1 MAENSTIVH
10 IGADVSEL
18 AKATKELQNQFKQM
32 GVTIENGM
40 TNANDVIKQVSNA
53 LNQQSV
59 QLNNVGLQWQKMGKE
74 QTEALTQRLDKLI
87 TQMEKL
93 ITVSQQAS
101 ADTAKV
107 ANGVEALNKELGV
120 SSQSARDTTTEV
132 NNMGERGSRSVKKLS
147 KEIGLLKKSFDYL
160 KWTITRVFWFGAVL
174 QFQKALSGIV
184 TEGSKWERTVASLSA
199 MTDGNIEQ
207 AIQLESIYSDLGKAI
222 PYTSDEISKSA
233 LILNKT
239 GLKPTKELL
248 IALGKIASGTGQSM
262 FTQAT
267 ALTSVVTGNLRGLRM
282 MGIKAKDNGDTI
294 IMSYKGQTEEIKKNT
309 KALSEYIQ
317 KFADANFSSTL
328 EFQMQGLSGKI
339 HSLNEDWGNLSK
351 AMHQA
356 GGKEIVGD
364 TIDYIHE
371 KVESLI
377 AYFSDTKTRS
387 AILSVW
393 DGIKAGKDIVF
404 DTIEKVKIWFID
416 LIPSIDGTM
425 FDLTQSTDKACRNI
439 AEQFGNLGGYIY
451 KVFQGISTVFQ
462 AIDTA
467 IEVAGRGRFAKVQ
480 GVTPEQNAQI
490 KQVIDSLTPEQFQK
504 FSKKFAENFAY
515 AVGESI
521 SKDNSFAGIIDKNK
535 IGKIMYDKGTFNF
548 FNTEGKDLYGAT
560 VENDQRIA
568 SNQIEDA
575 LSASKVTQQKIIK
588 LEKELAT
595 ATGEQKNALEA
606 QLQSERALYDKQQK
620 RYLEAN
626 RRATGFPVI
635 GETMFKT
642 YKVTQKQLEDVLKN
656 GTVDLNKVKEIAK
669 LLGVEES
676 VVKQAMLTTIIS
688 VKETSEKYAEV
699 SKATGE
705 NALDM
710 IEGLGGLAVD
720 AYNQVTDRAI
730 KNFEKTKDD
739 TEKKKKE
746 IEQYRNENNAPGEG
760 ITFGGNGNGKTGGKL
775 GKEKEQRDTWTSYY
789 QRLEDA
795 QIKHENKAKQL
806 YVSYIKDLAEL
817 EKVASENSFVTAQ
830 MKNDAKLMIE
840 EEYYQKVMQLRQD
853 ASNFIAS
860 LDEENNEILKLQD
873 EYTQKLEMLESY
885 HDASLI
891 SEQVYQENLRRIS
904 EDTQRK
910 IAQQDYKKAI
920 KPYKETGDALSSLAD
935 GFSQLTSNLDENSQA
950 YKVAFSIQ
958 KGFAVASATTS
969 AVLAWMQALS
979 DPSAITWPQK
989 IANYAMAIAMTTQ
1002 VLAQLASISMHDKGG
1017 TIPSGGLGIVGEY
1030 GPELVS
1036 GPVSV
1041 TSRKKTEDLL
1051 SGSKG
1056 DVIVNLYEDSSRA
1069 GQVSQQNNDNETI
1082 INIIVNSIRNGGEV
1096 DGAISNTYGMKRV
1109 GA

>member
-18 AKATKELQNQFKQM
+18 AKATKELQNQFKNM

-101 ADTAKV
+101 ADTARV
-107 ANGVEALNKELGV
+107 ANGVGELNKNLRV

-147 KEIGLLKKSFDYL
+147 TEIGLLKKSFDYL

-207 AIQLESIYSDLGKAI
+207 AIQLESIYSDLGKTI

-267 ALTSVVTGNLRGLRM
+267 AITSVVTGNLRGLRM
-282 MGIKAKDNGDTI
+282 MGIEAKDNGDTI

-371 KVESLI
+371 RVESLI
-377 AYFSDTKTRS
+377 AYFSDTKTRT

-393 DGIKAGKDIVF
+393 DGLKAGKDIVF
-404 DTIEKVKIWFID
+404 DTIEKIKIWFLD
-416 LIPSIDGTM
+416 LIPSIDSTM

-439 AEQFGNLGGYIY
+439 AEQFGNLGAYIY
-451 KVFQGISTVFQ
+451 KVFQGISTVFKT
-462 AIDTA
+462 IDDA
-467 IEVAGRGRFAKVQ
+467 IEWTGRARFANNQ
-480 GVTPEQNAQI
+480 GVTVEQNAQL
-490 KQVIDSLTPEQFQK
+490 KQVYDSLSPEEQ
-504 FSKKFAENFAY
+504 KKFGEEFAKNFAY
-515 AVGESI
+515 GVGEYI
-521 SKDNSFAGIIDKNK
+521 SKDNTFGNVVNKNR
-535 IGKIMYDKGTFNF
+535 IGKLMYGKSALNPFSNGTN
-548 FNTEGKDLYGAT
+548 LYNAT
-560 VENDQRIA
+560 VENDIWQA
-568 SNQIEDA
+568 KKQIKDTFREGKA
-575 LSASKVTQQKIIK
+575 IQNKITK
-588 LEKELAT
+588 LKEELAT
-595 ATGEQKNALEA
+595 ATGEQKNSIEA
-606 QLQSERALYDKQQK
+606 QLKEQNALYDKQKK
-620 RYLEAN
+620 RYLEATK
-626 RRATGFPVI
+626 RSDGYLKI
-635 GETMFKT
+635 GETMFDT
-642 YKVTQKQLEDVLKN
+642 YKVTQEQLEDVLKN
-656 GTVDLNKVKEIAK
+656 GTVDLAKVSEIAN
-669 LLGVEES
+669 LLGVPES
-676 VVKQAMLTTIIS
+676 VVKQSMLKTMKTLE
-688 VKETSEKYAEV
+688 ETSKKYTEV
-699 SKATGE
+699 SQATGE
-705 NALDM
+705 NAYDT
-710 IEGLGGLAVD
+710 IEGLGDLLVN
-720 AYNQVTDRAI
+720 AYNQNLDKAD
-730 KNFEKTKDD
+730 KFYEKTKAEA
-739 TEKKKKE
+739 EKKKKE
-746 IEQYRNENNAPGEG
+746 IDKYRKENNAPDTGT
-760 ITFGGNGNGKTGGKL
+760 TFVDNGKTGGKL
-775 GKEKEQRDTWTSYY
+775 GKEKEQRDTWTAYY
-789 QRLEDA
+789 QKLEDA
-795 QIKHENKAKQL
+795 QLKHQNKAKQL
-806 YVSYIKDLAEL
+806 YADYIKDLAEL

-830 MKNDAKLMIE
+830 MKNDAKIKIE

-891 SEQVYQENLRRIS
+891 SEQVYQDNLRRIN

-920 KPYKETGDALSSLAD
+920 KPYKETGDALSTLAD

-979 DPSAITWPQK
+979 DPSAMTWPQK
-989 IANYAMAIAMTTQ
+989 LANYATAIALTTQ

-1017 TIPSGGLGIVGEY
+1017 TIPAGGLGIVGEY

-1036 GPVSV
+1036 GPASV

-1069 GQVSQQNNDNETI
+1069 GQVSQQKNDNETI
-1082 INIIVNSIRNGGEV
+1082 INIIVNSIRNGGDV

>member
-18 AKATKELQNQFKQM
+18 AKATKELQNQFKNM

-101 ADTAKV
+101 ADTARV
-107 ANGVEALNKELGV
+107 ANGVGELNKNLRV

-147 KEIGLLKKSFDYL
+147 TEIGLLKKSFDYL

-282 MGIKAKDNGDTI
+282 MGIEAKDNGDTI

-371 KVESLI
+371 RVESLI
-377 AYFSDTKTRS
+377 AYFSDTKTRT

-393 DGIKAGKDIVF
+393 DGLKAGKDIVF
-404 DTIEKVKIWFID
+404 DTIEKIKTWFVD

-425 FDLTQSTDKACRNI
+425 FDLTDSTDKACRTI
-439 AEQFGNLGGYIY
+439 QQQFGHLGVYIY
-451 KVFQGISTVFQ
+451 KVFQGISTVFKT
-462 AIDTA
+462 IDDA
-467 IEVAGRGRFAKVQ
+467 IEWTGRARFANNQ
-480 GVTPEQNAQI
+480 GVTVEQNAQL
-490 KQVIDSLTPEQFQK
+490 KQVYDSLSPEEQK
-504 FSKKFAENFAY
+504 KFGEEFSKNFAY
-515 AVGESI
+515 GVGEYI
-521 SKDNSFAGIIDKNK
+521 SKDNTFGNFVNKNR
-535 IGKIMYDKGTFNF
+535 IGKLMYDRSALDPFSNGADSYN
-548 FNTEGKDLYGAT
+548 AT
-560 VENDQRIA
+560 VENDKRLAEKQRI
-568 SNQIEDA
+568 EA
-575 LSASKVTQQKIIK
+575 LQASKQIKAKIVQ

-595 ATGEQKNALEA
+595 ATGEQKNSIEA
-606 QLQSERALYDKQQK
+606 QLKEQNALYDKQQK

-626 RRATGFPVI
+626 KRSNGYLKI
-635 GETMFKT
+635 GETMFAT
-642 YKVTQKQLEDVLKN
+642 YKVTQEQLNDVIKN
-656 GTVDLNKVKEIAK
+656 GTVDLDKVSELADR
-669 LLGVEES
+669 LGVAES
-676 VVKQAMLTTIIS
+676 VVKQSMLKTMTTLE
-688 VKETSEKYAEV
+688 ETSKKYAEV

-705 NALDM
+705 NALDE
-710 IEGLGGLAVD
+710 IEGLGDILVRSYDQIVAD
-720 AYNQVTDRAI
+720 AN
-730 KNFEKTKDD
+730 KNYEKTKSDAD
-739 TEKKKKE
+739 KKKKE
-746 IEQYRNENNAPGEG
+746 IEQYRKENNAPDTGT
-760 ITFGGNGNGKTGGKL
+760 TFGDNGKTGGKL
-775 GKEKEQRDTWTSYY
+775 GKEKEQRDTWTAYY
-789 QRLEDA
+789 QKLEDA
-795 QIKHENKAKQL
+795 QLNHQNKAKQL
-806 YVSYIKDLAEL
+806 YADYIKDLAEL

-830 MKNDAKLMIE
+830 MKNDAKIKIE

-891 SEQVYQENLRRIS
+891 SEQVYQDNLRRIN

-920 KPYKETGDALSSLAD
+920 KPYKETGDALSTLAD

-979 DPSAITWPQK
+979 DPSAMTWPQK
-989 IANYAMAIAMTTQ
+989 LANYATAIALTTQ

-1017 TIPSGGLGIVGEY
+1017 TIPAGGLGIVGEY

-1036 GPVSV
+1036 GPASV

-1069 GQVSQQNNDNETI
+1069 GQVSQQKNDNETI
-1082 INIIVNSIRNGGEV
+1082 INIIVNSIRNGGDV

>member
-18 AKATKELQNQFKQM
+18 AKATKELQNQFKNM

-87 TQMEKL
+87 SQMEKL

-101 ADTAKV
+101 ADTARV
-107 ANGVEALNKELGV
+107 ANGVGEISKKLGTTAD
-120 SSQSARDTTTEV
+120 SAKNAGTEV

-147 KEIGLLKKSFDYL
+147 TEIGLLKKSFDYL

-282 MGIKAKDNGDTI
+282 MGIEAKDNGDTI

-339 HSLNEDWGNLSK
+339 HSLNEDWGNISK

-371 KVESLI
+371 RVESLI
-377 AYFSDTKTRS
+377 AYFSDTKTRT

-393 DGIKAGKDIVF
+393 DGLKAGKDIVF
-404 DTIEKVKIWFID
+404 DTIEKIKTWFVD

-425 FDLTQSTDKACRNI
+425 FDLTQSSDKACRNI

-451 KVFQGISTVFQ
+451 KVFQGISVVFKTL
-462 AIDTA
+462 DTA
-467 IEVAGRGRFAKVQ
+467 IEWTGRARFANNQ
-480 GVTPEQNAQI
+480 GVTVEQNAQL
-490 KQVIDSLTPEQFQK
+490 KQVYDSLSPEEQ
-504 FSKKFAENFAY
+504 KKFGEEFAKNFAY
-515 AVGESI
+515 AVGEYI
-521 SKDNSFAGIIDKNK
+521 SKDSSIAGIVNKGRIGKLMYDRSFFTTEGLKLYKENVERDRSLAQKQAEDALRKGNAIKNK
-535 IGKIMYDKGTFNF
+535 I
-548 FNTEGKDLYGAT
+548 
-560 VENDQRIA
+560 
-568 SNQIEDA
+568 IE
-575 LSASKVTQQKIIK
+575 
-588 LEKELAT
+588 LEEELAK
-595 ATGEQKNALEA
+595 ATGEQKNALEV

-626 RRATGFPVI
+626 KRSNGYLKI
-635 GETMFKT
+635 GETMFDT
-642 YKVTQKQLEDVLKN
+642 YKVTQKQLNDVIKN
-656 GTVDLNKVKEIAK
+656 GTVDLNKVSELANR
-669 LLGVEES
+669 LGVAES
-676 VVKQAMLTTIIS
+676 VVKQSMLKTTMMLE
-688 VKETSEKYAEV
+688 ETSNKYAEV

-705 NALDM
+705 NALDE
-710 IEGLGGLAVD
+710 IEGLGDVFLKSYD
-720 AYNQVTDRAI
+720 QLNDRAK
-730 KNFEKTKDD
+730 KNFEKTKADA
-739 TEKKKKE
+739 EKKKKE
-746 IEQYRNENNAPGEG
+746 IEQYRNENNVPDTGTA
-760 ITFGGNGNGKTGGKL
+760 FGGNGQTGGKL
-775 GKEKEQRDTWTSYY
+775 GKEKEQRDTWTAYY
-789 QRLEDA
+789 QKLEDA
-795 QIKHENKAKQL
+795 QLKHQNKAKQL
-806 YVSYIKDLAEL
+806 YADYIKDLAEL

-830 MKNDAKLMIE
+830 MKNDAKLKIE

-891 SEQVYQENLRRIS
+891 SEQVYQENLRRIN

-920 KPYKETGDALSSLAD
+920 KPYKETGDALSALAD

-950 YKVAFSIQ
+950 YRVAFSIQ

-979 DPSAITWPQK
+979 DPSAMTWPQK
-989 IANYAMAIAMTTQ
+989 LANYATAIALTTQ

-1017 TIPSGGLGIVGEY
+1017 NIPAGGLGIVGEY

-1036 GPVSV
+1036 GPASV

-1069 GQVSQQNNDNETI
+1069 GQVSQQKNDNETI

>member
-18 AKATKELQNQFKQM
+18 AKATKELQNQFKNM

-101 ADTAKV
+101 ADTARV
-107 ANGVEALNKELGV
+107 ANGVGELNKNLNV

-147 KEIGLLKKSFDYL
+147 TEIGLLKKSFDYL

-282 MGIKAKDNGDTI
+282 MGIEAKDNGDTI

-351 AMHQA
+351 AMHQS

-371 KVESLI
+371 GVESLI

-393 DGIKAGKDIVF
+393 DGLKAGKDIVF
-404 DTIEKVKIWFID
+404 DTIEKIKIWFVD
-416 LIPSIDGTM
+416 LIPSIDDTM
-425 FDLTQSTDKACRNI
+425 FDLTDSTDKACRTI
-439 AEQFGNLGGYIY
+439 QQQFGHLGVYIY
-451 KVFQGISTVFQ
+451 KVFQGISTVFKT
-462 AIDTA
+462 IDTA
-467 IEVAGRGRFAKVQ
+467 IEWTGRARFANNQ
-480 GVTPEQNAQI
+480 GVTVEQNAQL
-490 KQVIDSLTPEQFQK
+490 KQVYDSLSPEEQ
-504 FSKKFAENFAY
+504 KKFGEEFAKNFAY
-515 AVGESI
+515 GVGEYI
-521 SKDNSFAGIIDKNK
+521 SKDNTFGNIVNKNR
-535 IGKIMYDKGTFNF
+535 IGKLMYGNSALDPFSNGAN
-548 FNTEGKDLYGAT
+548 LYNAT
-560 VENDQRIA
+560 VENDIWQA
-568 SNQIEDA
+568 EKQIKDTFREGNA
-575 LSASKVTQQKIIK
+575 IQNKITK
-588 LEKELAT
+588 LEEELAK
-595 ATGEQKNALEA
+595 AKGEQKNALEV

-626 RRATGFPVI
+626 KRSNGYLKI
-635 GETMFKT
+635 GETMFDT

-656 GTVDLNKVKEIAK
+656 GYVDLDKVSELADK
-669 LLGVEES
+669 LGIDES
-676 VVKQAMLTTIIS
+676 VFKQSVLKTIYEFE
-688 VKETSEKYAEV
+688 ETSKKYAEV

-705 NALDM
+705 NALDE
-710 IEGLGGLAVD
+710 IEGLGDILVRSYDQIVAD
-720 AYNQVTDRAI
+720 AN
-730 KNFEKTKDD
+730 KNYEKTKSDA
-739 TEKKKKE
+739 EKKKKE
-746 IEQYRNENNAPGEG
+746 IEQYRKENNAPDTGT
-760 ITFGGNGNGKTGGKL
+760 TFGGNGETGGKL
-775 GKEKEQRDTWTSYY
+775 GKEKEQRDTWTAYY
-789 QRLEDA
+789 QKLEDA
-795 QIKHENKAKQL
+795 QLKHQNKAKQL
-806 YVSYIKDLAEL
+806 YADYIKDLAEL
-817 EKVASENSFVTAQ
+817 EKVAGENSFVTAQ
-830 MKNDAKLMIE
+830 MKNDAKLKIE

-891 SEQVYQENLRRIS
+891 SEQVYQDNLRRIN

-920 KPYKETGDALSSLAD
+920 KPYKETGDALSTLAD

-979 DPSAITWPQK
+979 DPSAMTLPQK
-989 IANYAMAIAMTTQ
+989 LANYATAIALTTQ

-1017 TIPSGGLGIVGEY
+1017 TIPAGGLGIVGEY

-1036 GPVSV
+1036 GPASV

-1069 GQVSQQNNDNETI
+1069 GQVSQQKNDNETI
-1082 INIIVNSIRNGGEV
+1082 INIIVNSIRNGGDV

>member
-10 IGADVSEL
+10 IGADVNDL

-101 ADTAKV
+101 ADTARV
-107 ANGVEALNKELGV
+107 ANGVGELNKNLMV

-147 KEIGLLKKSFDYL
+147 TEIGLLKKSFDYL

-282 MGIKAKDNGDTI
+282 MGIEAKDNGDTI

-371 KVESLI
+371 RVESLI

-393 DGIKAGKDIVF
+393 DGLKAGKDIVF
-404 DTIEKVKIWFID
+404 DTIEKIKTWFVD

-439 AEQFGNLGGYIY
+439 AEQFGNLGAYIY
-451 KVFQGISTVFQ
+451 KVFQGISTVFKT
-462 AIDTA
+462 IDDA
-467 IEVAGRGRFAKVQ
+467 IEWTGRARFANNQ
-480 GVTPEQNAQI
+480 GVTVEQNAQL
-490 KQVIDSLTPEQFQK
+490 KQVYDSLSPEEQ
-504 FSKKFAENFAY
+504 KKFGEEFAKNFAY
-515 AVGESI
+515 GVGEYI
-521 SKDNSFAGIIDKNK
+521 SKDNTFGNFVNKNR
-535 IGKIMYDKGTFNF
+535 IGKLMY
-548 FNTEGKDLYGAT
+548 GKSALNPFWNGADLYNAT
-560 VENDQRIA
+560 VENDKAEKQC
-568 SNQIEDA
+568 IEA
-575 LSASKVTQQKIIK
+575 LQASKQIKAKIVQ

-595 ATGEQKNALEA
+595 ATGEQKNSIEA
-606 QLQSERALYDKQQK
+606 QLKEQNALYNKEQK

-626 RRATGFPVI
+626 KRSNGYLKI
-635 GETMFKT
+635 GETMFVT
-642 YKVTQKQLEDVLKN
+642 YKVTQEQLNDVIKN
-656 GTVDLNKVKEIAK
+656 GTVDLDKVSELADR
-669 LLGVEES
+669 LGVAES
-676 VVKQAMLTTIIS
+676 VVKQSMLKTMMTLE
-688 VKETSEKYAEV
+688 ETSKKYTEV
-699 SKATGE
+699 SQTTGE
-705 NALDM
+705 NAYDM
-710 IEGLGGLAVD
+710 IEGLGDLLVN
-720 AYNQVTDRAI
+720 AYNQNLDKAD
-730 KNFEKTKDD
+730 KFYEKTKAEA
-739 TEKKKKE
+739 EKKKKE
-746 IEQYRNENNAPGEG
+746 IDKYRKENNAPDTGT
-760 ITFGGNGNGKTGGKL
+760 TFGDNGKTGGKL
-775 GKEKEQRDTWTSYY
+775 GKEKEQRDTWTAYY
-789 QRLEDA
+789 QKLEDA
-795 QIKHENKAKQL
+795 QLKHQNKAKQL
-806 YVSYIKDLAEL
+806 YADYIKDLAEL
-817 EKVASENSFVTAQ
+817 EKVAGENSFVTAQ
-830 MKNDAKLMIE
+830 MKNDAKLKIE

-891 SEQVYQENLRRIS
+891 SEQVYQDNLRRIN

-920 KPYKETGDALSSLAD
+920 KPYKETGDALSTLAD

-979 DPSAITWPQK
+979 DPSAMTWPQK
-989 IANYAMAIAMTTQ
+989 LANYATAIALTTQ

-1017 TIPSGGLGIVGEY
+1017 TIPAGGLGIVGEY

-1036 GPVSV
+1036 GPASV

-1069 GQVSQQNNDNETI
+1069 GQVSQQKNDNETI
-1082 INIIVNSIRNGGEV
+1082 INIIVNSIRNGGDV

>member
-10 IGADVSEL
+10 IGADVNDL

-101 ADTAKV
+101 ADTARV
-107 ANGVEALNKELGV
+107 ANGVGELNKNLMV

-147 KEIGLLKKSFDYL
+147 TEIGLLKKSFDYL

-282 MGIKAKDNGDTI
+282 MGIEAKDNGDTI

-371 KVESLI
+371 RVESLI

-393 DGIKAGKDIVF
+393 DGLKAGKDIVF
-404 DTIEKVKIWFID
+404 DTIEKIKTWFVD

-439 AEQFGNLGGYIY
+439 AEQFGNLGAYIY
-451 KVFQGISTVFQ
+451 KVFQGISTVFKT
-462 AIDTA
+462 IDDA
-467 IEVAGRGRFAKVQ
+467 IEWTGRARFANNQ
-480 GVTPEQNAQI
+480 GVTVEQNAQL
-490 KQVIDSLTPEQFQK
+490 KQVYDSLSPEEQ
-504 FSKKFAENFAY
+504 KKFGEEFAKNFAY
-515 AVGESI
+515 GVGEYI
-521 SKDNSFAGIIDKNK
+521 SKDNTFGNFVNKNR
-535 IGKIMYDKGTFNF
+535 IGKLMY
-548 FNTEGKDLYGAT
+548 GKSALNPFWNGADLYNAT
-560 VENDQRIA
+560 VENDKRLAEKQRI
-568 SNQIEDA
+568 EA
-575 LSASKVTQQKIIK
+575 LQASKQIKAKIVQ

-595 ATGEQKNALEA
+595 ATGEQKNSIEA
-606 QLQSERALYDKQQK
+606 QLKEQNALYDKQQK

-626 RRATGFPVI
+626 KRSNGYLKI
-635 GETMFKT
+635 GETMFVT
-642 YKVTQKQLEDVLKN
+642 YKVTQEQLNDVIKN
-656 GTVDLNKVKEIAK
+656 GTVDLDKVSELADR
-669 LLGVEES
+669 LGVAES
-676 VVKQAMLTTIIS
+676 VVKQSMLKTMMTLE
-688 VKETSEKYAEV
+688 ETSKKYTEV
-699 SKATGE
+699 SQTTGE
-705 NALDM
+705 NAYDM
-710 IEGLGGLAVD
+710 IEGLGDLLLN
-720 AYNQVTDRAI
+720 AYNQNLDKAD
-730 KNFEKTKDD
+730 KFYEKTKAEA
-739 TEKKKKE
+739 EKKKKE
-746 IEQYRNENNAPGEG
+746 IDKYRKENNAPDTGT
-760 ITFGGNGNGKTGGKL
+760 TFGDNGKTGGKL
-775 GKEKEQRDTWTSYY
+775 GKEKEQRDTWTAYY
-789 QRLEDA
+789 QKLEDA
-795 QIKHENKAKQL
+795 QLKHQNKAKQL
-806 YVSYIKDLAEL
+806 YADYIKDLAEL
-817 EKVASENSFVTAQ
+817 EKVAGENSFVTAQ
-830 MKNDAKLMIE
+830 MKNDAKLKIE

-891 SEQVYQENLRRIS
+891 SEQVYQDNLRRIN

-920 KPYKETGDALSSLAD
+920 KPYKETGDALSTLAD
-935 GFSQLTSNLDENSQA
+935 GFNQLTSNLDENSQA
-950 YKVAFSIQ
+950 YRVAFSIQ

-979 DPSAITWPQK
+979 DPSAMTWPQK
-989 IANYAMAIAMTTQ
+989 LANYATAIALTTQ

-1017 TIPSGGLGIVGEY
+1017 TIPAGGLGIVGEY

-1036 GPVSV
+1036 GPASV

-1069 GQVSQQNNDNETI
+1069 GQVSQQKNDNETI
-1082 INIIVNSIRNGGEV
+1082 INIIVNSIRNGGDV

>member
-18 AKATKELQNQFKQM
+18 AKATKELQNQFKNM

-101 ADTAKV
+101 ADTARV
-107 ANGVEALNKELGV
+107 ANGVGEISKKLGTTAD
-120 SSQSARDTTTEV
+120 SAKDAGTEV

-147 KEIGLLKKSFDYL
+147 TEIGLLKKSFDYL
-160 KWTITRVFWFGAVL
+160 KLTITRVFWFGAVL

-199 MTDGNIEQ
+199 MTNGNIEQ

-282 MGIKAKDNGDTI
+282 MDIEAKDNGDTI

-371 KVESLI
+371 RVESLI
-377 AYFSDTKTRS
+377 AYFSDTKTRT

-393 DGIKAGKDIVF
+393 DGLKAGKDIVF
-404 DTIEKVKIWFID
+404 DTIEKIKTWFVD

-425 FDLTQSTDKACRNI
+425 FDLTDSTDRACRTI
-439 AEQFGNLGGYIY
+439 QQQFGHLGVYIY
-451 KVFQGISTVFQ
+451 KVFQGISTVFKT
-462 AIDTA
+462 IDTA
-467 IEVAGRGRFAKVQ
+467 IEWTGRARFANNQ
-480 GVTPEQNAQI
+480 GVTVEQNAQI
-490 KQVIDSLTPEQFQK
+490 KQVIDSLTPEQYQK
-504 FSKKFAENFAY
+504 FAKEFAKNFAY
-515 AVGESI
+515 DVGEYI
-521 SKDNSFAGIIDKNK
+521 SKDNTFAGKIVNKSK
-535 IGKIMYDKGTFNF
+535 IGNLMY
-548 FNTEGKDLYGAT
+548 GKSTLNPFSNGADLYDAT
-560 VENDQRIA
+560 VENDKRSA
-568 SNQIEDA
+568 LKQIEEA
-575 LSASKVTQQKIIK
+575 FREGKAIQKKITK
-588 LEKELAT
+588 LQEELAT
-595 ATGEQKNALEA
+595 ATGEQKNTLEV

-626 RRATGFPVI
+626 RRATGFMAI
-635 GETMFKT
+635 GETMLNT
-642 YKVTQKQLEDVLKN
+642 YKVTQEQLNDVIKN
-656 GTVDLNKVKEIAK
+656 GTVDLDKVSDIADQ
-669 LLGVEES
+669 LGIDES
-676 VVKQAMLTTIIS
+676 VFKQSVLKTIYEFE
-688 VKETSEKYAEV
+688 ETSKKYAEV

-705 NALDM
+705 NALDE
-710 IEGLGGLAVD
+710 IEGLGDILVRSYDQIVAD
-720 AYNQVTDRAI
+720 AN
-730 KNFEKTKDD
+730 KNYEKTKSD

-746 IEQYRNENNAPGEG
+746 IEQYRKENNAPDTGT
-760 ITFGGNGNGKTGGKL
+760 TFGGNGKTGGKL
-775 GKEKEQRDTWTSYY
+775 GKEKEQRDTWTAYY
-789 QRLEDA
+789 QKLEDE
-795 QIKHENKAKQL
+795 QLKHQNKAKQL
-806 YVSYIKDLAEL
+806 YADYIKDLAEL

-830 MKNDAKLMIE
+830 MKNDAKLKIE

-891 SEQVYQENLRRIS
+891 SEQVYQENLRRIN

-920 KPYKETGDALSSLAD
+920 KPYKETGDALSTLAD

-950 YKVAFSIQ
+950 YRVAFSIQ

-979 DPSAITWPQK
+979 DPSAMTWPQK
-989 IANYAMAIAMTTQ
+989 LANYATAIALTTQ

-1017 TIPSGGLGIVGEY
+1017 TIPAGGLGIVGEY

-1036 GPVSV
+1036 GPASV

-1056 DVIVNLYEDSSRA
+1056 DVIVNLYEDPSRG
-1069 GQVSQQNNDNETI
+1069 GQVSQQKNDNETI

>member
-10 IGADVSEL
+10 IGADVNDL

-101 ADTAKV
+101 ADTARV
-107 ANGVEALNKELGV
+107 ANGVGELNKNLMV

-147 KEIGLLKKSFDYL
+147 TEIGLLKKSFDYL

-282 MGIKAKDNGDTI
+282 MGIEAKDNGDTI

-371 KVESLI
+371 RVESLI

-393 DGIKAGKDIVF
+393 DGLKAGKDIVF
-404 DTIEKVKIWFID
+404 DTIEKIKTWFVD

-439 AEQFGNLGGYIY
+439 AEQFGNLGAYIY
-451 KVFQGISTVFQ
+451 KVFQGISTVFKT
-462 AIDTA
+462 IDDA
-467 IEVAGRGRFAKVQ
+467 IEWTGRARFANNQ
-480 GVTPEQNAQI
+480 GVTVEQNAQL
-490 KQVIDSLTPEQFQK
+490 KQVYDSLSPEEQ
-504 FSKKFAENFAY
+504 KKFGEEFAKNFAY
-515 AVGESI
+515 GVGEYI
-521 SKDNSFAGIIDKNK
+521 SKDNTFGNFVNKNR
-535 IGKIMYDKGTFNF
+535 IGKLMYGRSALNPFWNGADSYN
-548 FNTEGKDLYGAT
+548 AT
-560 VENDQRIA
+560 VENDKRLAEKQRI
-568 SNQIEDA
+568 EA
-575 LSASKVTQQKIIK
+575 LQASKQIKAKIVQ

-595 ATGEQKNALEA
+595 ATGEQKNSIEA
-606 QLQSERALYDKQQK
+606 QLKEQNALYDKQQK

-626 RRATGFPVI
+626 KRSNGYLKI
-635 GETMFKT
+635 GETMFVT
-642 YKVTQKQLEDVLKN
+642 YKVTQEQLNDVIKN
-656 GTVDLNKVKEIAK
+656 GTVDLDKVSELADR
-669 LLGVEES
+669 LGVAES
-676 VVKQAMLTTIIS
+676 VVKQSMLKTMMTLE
-688 VKETSEKYAEV
+688 ETSKKYTEV
-699 SKATGE
+699 SQTTGE
-705 NALDM
+705 NAYDM
-710 IEGLGGLAVD
+710 IEGLGDLLLN
-720 AYNQVTDRAI
+720 AYNQNLDKAD
-730 KNFEKTKDD
+730 KFYEKTKAEA
-739 TEKKKKE
+739 EKKKKE
-746 IEQYRNENNAPGEG
+746 IDKYRKENNAPDTGT
-760 ITFGGNGNGKTGGKL
+760 TFGDNGKTGGKL
-775 GKEKEQRDTWTSYY
+775 GKEKEQRDTWTAYY
-789 QRLEDA
+789 QKLEDA
-795 QIKHENKAKQL
+795 QLKHQNKAKQL
-806 YVSYIKDLAEL
+806 YADYIKDLAEL
-817 EKVASENSFVTAQ
+817 EKVAGENSFVTAQ
-830 MKNDAKLMIE
+830 MKNDAKLKIE

-891 SEQVYQENLRRIS
+891 SEQVYQDNLRRIN

-920 KPYKETGDALSSLAD
+920 KPYKETGDALSTLAD
-935 GFSQLTSNLDENSQA
+935 GFNQLTSNLDENSQA
-950 YKVAFSIQ
+950 YRVAFSIQ

-979 DPSAITWPQK
+979 DPSAMTWPQK
-989 IANYAMAIAMTTQ
+989 LANYATAIALTTQ

-1017 TIPSGGLGIVGEY
+1017 TIPAGGLGIVGEY

-1036 GPVSV
+1036 GPASV

-1069 GQVSQQNNDNETI
+1069 GQVSQQKNDNETI
-1082 INIIVNSIRNGGEV
+1082 INIIVNSIRNGGDV

>member
-18 AKATKELQNQFKQM
+18 AKATKELQNQFKNM

-87 TQMEKL
+87 SQMEKL

-101 ADTAKV
+101 ADTARV
-107 ANGVEALNKELGV
+107 ANGVGELNKNLKV
-120 SSQSARDTTTEV
+120 SSQSAKDTTTEV

-147 KEIGLLKKSFDYL
+147 TEIGLLKKSFDYL

-282 MGIKAKDNGDTI
+282 MGIEAKDNGDTI

-371 KVESLI
+371 RVESLI
-377 AYFSDTKTRS
+377 AYFSDTKTRT

-393 DGIKAGKDIVF
+393 DGLKAGKDIVF
-404 DTIEKVKIWFID
+404 NTIEKIKIWFVD

-425 FDLTQSTDKACRNI
+425 FDLTKSTDKACRNI

-451 KVFQGISTVFQ
+451 KVFQGISTVFKT
-462 AIDTA
+462 IDTA
-467 IEVAGRGRFAKVQ
+467 IEVTGRGRFALNQ

-490 KQVIDSLTPEQFQK
+490 KQVIDSLTPEQLKDFSEK
-504 FSKKFAENFAY
+504 FVKNFAY
-515 AVGESI
+515 SVGEYI
-521 SKDNSFAGIIDKNK
+521 SKDNAFAGNTVKK
-535 IGKIMYDKGTFNF
+535 HRIGNLMYGKPTEDTFSSGV
-548 FNTEGKDLYGAT
+548 ELYDAT
-560 VENDQRIA
+560 VENDKRLA
-568 SNQIEDA
+568 LKQIEEA
-575 LSASKVTQQKIIK
+575 FREGKAIQKKITK
-588 LEKELAT
+588 LEEELAK
-595 ATGEQKNALEA
+595 ATGEQKNALEV

-626 RRATGFPVI
+626 RRANGFMAI
-635 GETMFKT
+635 GETMLKN
-642 YKVTQKQLEDVLKN
+642 YKVTQSQLGNVLKN
-656 GTVDLNKVKEIAK
+656 GNIDTKVISQIAEQLHVAPSIVEQSVLKTIFEI
-669 LLGVEES
+669 E
-676 VVKQAMLTTIIS
+676 
-688 VKETSEKYAEV
+688 ETSKKYAEV

-705 NALDM
+705 NALDE
-710 IEGLGGLAVD
+710 IEGLGDTVVR
-720 AYNQVTDRAI
+720 AYNQIVAEGE
-730 KNFEKTKDD
+730 KNYEKTKSDA
-739 TEKKKKE
+739 EKKKKE
-746 IEQYRNENNAPGEG
+746 IEQYRKENNAPDKGT
-760 ITFGGNGNGKTGGKL
+760 TFGSNGKTGGNL
-775 GKEKEQRDTWTSYY
+775 GKEKEQRDTWTAYY
-789 QRLEDA
+789 QKLEDA
-795 QIKHENKAKQL
+795 QLKHQNKAKQL
-806 YVSYIKDLAEL
+806 YADYIKDLAEL

-830 MKNDAKLMIE
+830 MKNDAKLKIE

-891 SEQVYQENLRRIS
+891 SEQVYQENLRRIN

-950 YKVAFSIQ
+950 YRVAFSIQ

-969 AVLAWMQALS
+969 AVMAWMQALS
-979 DPSAITWPQK
+979 DPSAMTWPQK
-989 IANYAMAIAMTTQ
+989 LANYATAIALTTQ

-1017 TIPSGGLGIVGEY
+1017 TIPAGGLGIVGEY

-1036 GPVSV
+1036 GPASV

-1069 GQVSQQNNDNETI
+1069 GQVSQQKNDNETI

>member
-18 AKATKELQNQFKQM
+18 AKATKELQNQFKNM

-101 ADTAKV
+101 ADTARV
-107 ANGVEALNKELGV
+107 ANGVGELNKNLRV

-147 KEIGLLKKSFDYL
+147 TEIGLLKKSFDYL

-199 MTDGNIEQ
+199 MTNGNIEQ

-282 MGIKAKDNGDTI
+282 MGIEAKDNGDTI

-364 TIDYIHE
+364 TIDYIH
-371 KVESLI
+371 KRVESLI
-377 AYFSDTKTRS
+377 AYFSDTKTRT

-393 DGIKAGKDIVF
+393 DGLKAGKDIVF
-404 DTIEKVKIWFID
+404 NTIEKIKIWFVN
-416 LIPSIDGTM
+416 LIPSVDSTM

-451 KVFQGISTVFQ
+451 KVFQGISTVFKT
-462 AIDTA
+462 IDTA
-467 IEVAGRGRFAKVQ
+467 IEWTGRARFADNQ
-480 GVTPEQNAQI
+480 GVTVEQNAQL
-490 KQVIDSLTPEQFQK
+490 KQVYDSLSPEEQ
-504 FSKKFAENFAY
+504 KKFGEEFAKNFAY
-515 AVGESI
+515 GVGEYI
-521 SKDNSFAGIIDKNK
+521 SKDNTFGNFVNKNR
-535 IGKIMYDKGTFNF
+535 IGKLMY
-548 FNTEGKDLYGAT
+548 GKSALDPFSNGIDLYDAT
-560 VENDQRIA
+560 VGNDKRLAEKQRI
-568 SNQIEDA
+568 EA
-575 LSASKVTQQKIIK
+575 LQASKPIKAKIVQ

-595 ATGEQKNALEA
+595 ATGEQKNSIEA
-606 QLQSERALYDKQQK
+606 QLKEQNALYDKQKKQ
-620 RYLEAN
+620 YLEAN
-626 RRATGFPVI
+626 KRANGYLKI
-635 GETMFKT
+635 GETMFDT
-642 YKVTQKQLEDVLKN
+642 YNVTQSKLEDVLKN
-656 GTVDLNKVKEIAK
+656 GTVDLDKVSELADQ
-669 LLGVEES
+669 LGVAKS
-676 VVKQAMLTTIIS
+676 VVKQSMLKTMTALE
-688 VKETSEKYAEV
+688 VTSNKFAEV

-705 NALDM
+705 NALDE
-710 IEGLGGLAVD
+710 IEGLGDIIVRSYDQIVADGEKNYEKIKSD
-720 AYNQVTDRAI
+720 A
-730 KNFEKTKDD
+730 
-739 TEKKKKE
+739 EKKKKE
-746 IEQYRNENNAPGEG
+746 IEKYRKENNAPDAGT
-760 ITFGGNGNGKTGGKL
+760 TFGGNGKTGGKL
-775 GKEKEQRDTWTSYY
+775 GKEKEQRDTWTAYY
-789 QRLEDA
+789 QKLEDA
-795 QIKHENKAKQL
+795 QLKHQNKAKQL
-806 YVSYIKDLAEL
+806 YADYIKDLAEL

-830 MKNDAKLMIE
+830 MKNDAKLKIE

-891 SEQVYQENLRRIS
+891 SEQVYQDNLRRIS

-920 KPYKETGDALSSLAD
+920 KPYKETGDALSTLAD

-950 YKVAFSIQ
+950 YRVAFSIQ

-979 DPSAITWPQK
+979 DPSAMTWPQK
-989 IANYAMAIAMTTQ
+989 LANYATAIALTTQ

-1017 TIPSGGLGIVGEY
+1017 NIPAGGLGIVGEY

-1036 GPVSV
+1036 GPASV

-1051 SGSKG
+1051 SGSRG

-1069 GQVSQQNNDNETI
+1069 GQVSQQKNDNETI

-1096 DGAISNTYGMKRV
+1096 DGAISNTYGMKRL

>member
-87 TQMEKL
+87 SQMEKL

-101 ADTAKV
+101 ADTSRV
-107 ANGVEALNKELGV
+107 ANGVGEISKKLGTTAD
-120 SSQSARDTTTEV
+120 SAKNAGTEV

-147 KEIGLLKKSFDYL
+147 TEIGLLKKSFDYL

-199 MTDGNIEQ
+199 MTDGNIAQ
-207 AIQLESIYSDLGKAI
+207 AIQLESIYSDLGKTI

-282 MGIKAKDNGDTI
+282 MGIEAKDNGDTI

-328 EFQMQGLSGKI
+328 EFQMEGLSGKI

-351 AMHQA
+351 AMHQV

-364 TIDYIHE
+364 TINYIHE
-371 KVESLI
+371 RVESLI
-377 AYFSDTKTRS
+377 AYFSDTKTRT

-393 DGIKAGKDIVF
+393 DGLKAGKDIVF
-404 DTIEKVKIWFID
+404 NTIEKIKIWFVD

-439 AEQFGNLGGYIY
+439 AKQFGNLGGYIY

-462 AIDTA
+462 TIDNA
-467 IEVAGRGRFAKVQ
+467 IEVAGRGRFALNQ

-504 FSKKFAENFAY
+504 FTGEFAKNFTYAIGEN
-515 AVGESI
+515 I
-521 SKDNSFAGIIDKNK
+521 SKNFTLDGKPFKETIGRVMYNKRIIDRSDDGTKL
-535 IGKIMYDKGTFNF
+535 YD
-548 FNTEGKDLYGAT
+548 AT
-560 VENDQRIA
+560 VENDQRLA
-568 SNQIEDA
+568 LKQIEEA
-575 LSASKVTQQKIIK
+575 RTSGIAINKRIAK
-588 LEKELAT
+588 LEEELSNAT
-595 ATGEQKNALEA
+595 DEQKSKIEKQLNA
-606 QLQSERALYDKQQK
+606 ERSLYEKQQK
-620 RYLEAN
+620 QYLEAN
-626 RRATGFPVI
+626 KRSTGYVKI
-635 GETMFKT
+635 GETMLNT
-642 YKVTQKQLEDVLKN
+642 YKVTQSQLENVLKN
-656 GTVDLNKVKEIAK
+656 GNIDTEVVSRIAK
-669 LLGVEES
+669 TLRIDQS
-676 VVKQAMLTTIIS
+676 VVEQTILQTIFS
-688 VKETSEKYAEV
+688 IKETSNKYAEV

-705 NALDM
+705 NALDE
-710 IEGLGGLAVD
+710 IEGLGDLLVKSYD
-720 AYNQVTDRAI
+720 QVNDRAN
-730 KNFEKTKDD
+730 KNFEKTKADA
-739 TEKKKKE
+739 EKRKKE
-746 IEQYRNENNAPGEG
+746 IEQYRNENNAPDPG
-760 ITFGGNGNGKTGGKL
+760 TAFGGNGKTGGKL
-775 GKEKEQRDTWTSYY
+775 GKEKEQRDTWTAYY
-789 QRLEDA
+789 QKLEDA
-795 QIKHENKAKQL
+795 QLKHQNKAKQL
-806 YVSYIKDLAEL
+806 YADYIKDLAEL

-830 MKNDAKLMIE
+830 MKNDAKLKID

-873 EYTQKLEMLESY
+873 EYTQKLELLESY

-891 SEQVYQENLRRIS
+891 SEQVYQENLRRIN

-935 GFSQLTSNLDENSQA
+935 GFNQLTSNLDENSQA

-979 DPSAITWPQK
+979 DPSAMTWPQK
-989 IANYAMAIAMTTQ
+989 LANYATAIALTTQ

-1017 TIPSGGLGIVGEY
+1017 TIPAGGLGIVGEY

-1036 GPVSV
+1036 GPASV
-1041 TSRKKTEDLL
+1041 TSRKRTEDLL
-1051 SGSKG
+1051 SGSRG

>member
-18 AKATKELQNQFKQM
+18 AKATKELQNQFKNM

-101 ADTAKV
+101 ADTARV
-107 ANGVEALNKELGV
+107 ANGVGELNKNLRV

-147 KEIGLLKKSFDYL
+147 TEIGLLKKSFDYL

-282 MGIKAKDNGDTI
+282 MGIEAKDNGDTI

-317 KFADANFSSTL
+317 KFADADFSSTL

-371 KVESLI
+371 RVESLI

-393 DGIKAGKDIVF
+393 DGLKAGKDIVF
-404 DTIEKVKIWFID
+404 DTIEKIKTWFVD
-416 LIPSIDGTM
+416 LIPSIDDTM
-425 FDLTQSTDKACRNI
+425 FDLTDSTDKACRTI
-439 AEQFGNLGGYIY
+439 QQQFGHLGVYIY
-451 KVFQGISTVFQ
+451 KVFQGISTVFKT
-462 AIDTA
+462 IDTA
-467 IEVAGRGRFAKVQ
+467 IEWTGRARFANNQ
-480 GVTPEQNAQI
+480 GVTVEQNAQL
-490 KQVIDSLTPEQFQK
+490 KQVYDSLSPEEQ
-504 FSKKFAENFAY
+504 KKFGEEFAKNFAY
-515 AVGESI
+515 GVGEYI
-521 SKDNSFAGIIDKNK
+521 SKDNTFGNIVNKNR
-535 IGKIMYDKGTFNF
+535 IGKLMY
-548 FNTEGKDLYGAT
+548 GKSVLNPFSNGADSYNAT
-560 VENDQRIA
+560 VENDKRLAEKQRI
-568 SNQIEDA
+568 EA
-575 LSASKVTQQKIIK
+575 LQASKPIQAKIVQ
-588 LEKELAT
+588 LEEELAK
-595 ATGEQKNALEA
+595 AKGEQKNALEV

-626 RRATGFPVI
+626 KRSNGYLKI
-635 GETMFKT
+635 GETMFAT
-642 YKVTQKQLEDVLKN
+642 YNVTQEQLNDLAKN
-656 GTVDLNKVKEIAK
+656 GTVDLAKVSEIAN
-669 LLGVEES
+669 LLGVAES
-676 VVKQAMLTTIIS
+676 VVKQSMLKTMMTLE
-688 VKETSEKYAEV
+688 ETSKKYTEL

-705 NALDM
+705 NALDE
-710 IEGLGGLAVD
+710 IEGLGDILVRSYDQIVAD
-720 AYNQVTDRAI
+720 AN
-730 KNFEKTKDD
+730 KNYEKTKSDA
-739 TEKKKKE
+739 EKKKKE
-746 IEQYRNENNAPGEG
+746 IEQYRKENNAPDTGT
-760 ITFGGNGNGKTGGKL
+760 TFGGNGETGGKL
-775 GKEKEQRDTWTSYY
+775 GKEKEQRDTWTAYY
-789 QRLEDA
+789 QNLEDA
-795 QIKHENKAKQL
+795 QLKHQNKAKQL
-806 YVSYIKDLAEL
+806 YADYIKDLAEL
-817 EKVASENSFVTAQ
+817 EKVAGENSFVTAQ
-830 MKNDAKLMIE
+830 MKNDAKIKIE
-840 EEYYQKVMQLRQD
+840 EEYCQKVMQLRQD

-891 SEQVYQENLRRIS
+891 SEQVYQDNLRRIN

-920 KPYKETGDALSSLAD
+920 KPYKETGDALSTLAD

-979 DPSAITWPQK
+979 DPSAMTWPQK
-989 IANYAMAIAMTTQ
+989 LANYATAIALTTQ

-1017 TIPSGGLGIVGEY
+1017 TIPAGGLGIVGEY

-1036 GPVSV
+1036 GPASV

-1069 GQVSQQNNDNETI
+1069 GQVSQQKNDNETI
-1082 INIIVNSIRNGGEV
+1082 INIIVNSIRNGGDV

>member
-87 TQMEKL
+87 SQMEKL

-101 ADTAKV
+101 ADTARV
-107 ANGVEALNKELGV
+107 ANGVGEISKKLGTTAD
-120 SSQSARDTTTEV
+120 SAKNAGTEV

-147 KEIGLLKKSFDYL
+147 TEIGLLKKSFDYL

-184 TEGSKWERTVASLSA
+184 IEGSKWERTVASLSA
-199 MTDGNIEQ
+199 MTDGNIAQ

-248 IALGKIASGTGQSM
+248 TALGKIASGTGQSM

-282 MGIKAKDNGDTI
+282 MGIEAKDNGDTI

-328 EFQMQGLSGKI
+328 EFQMECLSGKI

-364 TIDYIHE
+364 TIEYIHE
-371 KVESLI
+371 RVESLI
-377 AYFSDTKTRS
+377 AYFSDTKTRT

-393 DGIKAGKDIVF
+393 DGLKAGKDIVF
-404 DTIEKVKIWFID
+404 NTIEKIKIWFVD

-462 AIDTA
+462 TIDNA
-467 IEVAGRGRFAKVQ
+467 IEVAGRGRFALNQ

-504 FSKKFAENFAY
+504 FTEEFAKNFTYAIGEN
-515 AVGESI
+515 I
-521 SKDNSFAGIIDKNK
+521 SKNYTFAGKPF
-535 IGKIMYDKGTFNF
+535 IGKLMYNKSFL
-548 FNTEGKDLYGAT
+548 DLSTDGEELYDAT
-560 VENDQRIA
+560 VENDKR
-568 SNQIEDA
+568 
-575 LSASKVTQQKIIK
+575 LASKQIKEAQTSGIAIKKKIAK
-588 LEKELAT
+588 LEEELAT
-595 ATGEQKNALEA
+595 ATDGQKANIEKQLNA
-606 QLQSERALYDKQQK
+606 QRSLYEKQQK
-620 RYLEAN
+620 QYLEAN
-626 RRATGFPVI
+626 KRSTGYTKI
-635 GETMFKT
+635 GETMLNT
-642 YKVTQKQLEDVLKN
+642 YKVTQSKLDDVLKN
-656 GTVDLNKVKEIAK
+656 GYVDLNKVSDIADQ
-669 LLGVEES
+669 LGIDES
-676 VVKQAMLTTIIS
+676 VFKQSVLKTIYSI
-688 VKETSEKYAEV
+688 KETSNKYAEV

-705 NALDM
+705 NALDE
-710 IEGLGGLAVD
+710 IEGLGDLLD
-720 AYNQVTDRAI
+720 KSYNQVNDRAK
-730 KNFEKTKDD
+730 KNFEKTKADA
-739 TEKKKKE
+739 EKRTKE
-746 IEQYRNENNAPGEG
+746 IEQYRNENNAPDPG
-760 ITFGGNGNGKTGGKL
+760 TAFGGNGKTGGKL
-775 GKEKEQRDTWTSYY
+775 GKEKEQRDTWTAYY
-789 QRLEDA
+789 QKLEDA
-795 QIKHENKAKQL
+795 QLKHQNKAKQL
-806 YVSYIKDLAEL
+806 YADYIKDLAEL
-817 EKVASENSFVTAQ
+817 EKVAGENSFVTAQ
-830 MKNDAKLMIE
+830 MKNDAKLKIE

-891 SEQVYQENLRRIS
+891 SEQVYQENLRRIN

-979 DPSAITWPQK
+979 DPSAMTWPQK
-989 IANYAMAIAMTTQ
+989 LANYATAIALTTQ

-1017 TIPSGGLGIVGEY
+1017 TIPAGGLGIVGEY

-1036 GPVSV
+1036 GPASV

-1069 GQVSQQNNDNETI
+1069 GQVSQQKNDNETI